1 MKSLSSNIICIR
13 LANVRSRSHIHKAQ
27 GRKEKG
33 RQVVALYGEIMNVL
47 KLVTGCTGELCDAI
61 GIGLVSVASMTVIF
75 VSISQIL

>member
-1 MKSLSSNIICIR
+1 
-13 LANVRSRSHIHKAQ
+13 
-27 GRKEKG
+27 
-33 RQVVALYGEIMNVL
+33 MNVL

>member
-1 MKSLSSNIICIR
+1 MRSVNSNTICIQHHD
-13 LANVRSRSHIHKAQ
+13 RSGSHIHQAQ